1 MVHSCGAVAFSA
13 DCNFMRT
20 QVHEFEMHLSY
31 DEMYY
36 YYYYYCSVP
45 KYLVPGMY
53 YQVHVSFRGF
63 GP

>member
-1 MVHSCGAVAFSA
+1 
-13 DCNFMRT
+13 MRT